1 MKKRLIV
8 LGCILLVILA
18 LASETALLLYAK
30 RSYVSE
36 KRQAYANELEEAVVK
51 LSASIRMGETERY
64 DAALVDYD
72 AALMNIYPYL
82 RDDEKIKLED
92 YRAALDSPKTRELMS
107 LNALLL
113 QLKASV
119 KEPQAVEGLETEPEL
134 AKLNGALLKLK
145 ECEIYCSVKDYQ
157 EIEATLTDEAAKLS
171 RKIAEMEQENAAR
184 LGSEELIAWLDM
196 LK

>member
-36 KRQAYANELEEAVVK
+36 KRQAYASELEEAVVK

-64 DAALVDYD
+64 GAALMDYD

-82 RDDEKIKLED
+82 QDDEKIKLED

>member
-18 LASETALLLYAK
+18 SAGETALLLYAK

-36 KRQAYANELEEAVVK
+36 KRQAYASELEEAVVK

-64 DAALVDYD
+64 GAALMDYD

-82 RDDEKIKLED
+82 QDDEKIKLED

-171 RKIAEMEQENAAR
+171 RKIAEMEQENVAR